1 MKMRCF
7 NFLILLFVTV
17 VSYSQVSPV
26 SLDQLDR
33 KSRKKY
39 EKALKCLAKS
49 EPDKSKGIAK
59 IEEVVQKH
67 PTFAKGLE
75 KLSGYYLDT
84 EQPDKAIPHLQALLE
99 SSTEPNP
106 RVAISLSYPY
116 EQKREFD
123 KAISAIEL
131 ALAHPNLTD
140 EQKKKVEKRYKE
152 LVFRKKA
159 YANPV
164 DFEPIKFTDA
174 VNTDSGEYHP
184 VFTADGSLMIY
195 VKVKEGRDLREDLYF
210 SELVRDSFEMGQP
223 ITELEGSEGAFTLSQ
238 DGRVLIF
245 TACDRRNSLGGCDL
259 YISFKRGKTWT
270 AGKNMGETINSR
282 FWDSAPSLSS
292 DGRTLYFASKRKGG
306 QGGSDIWMAKLNKMN
321 KWDHPINLG
330 PLVNTEF
337 NEEAPYLHP
346 DNKSLYF
353 ISNGHV
359 GMGSYDVFLS
369 KLENGEWTIV
379 ENLGYPINTDKREGG
394 LFVDLTGSKAYYSSN
409 MDKKG
414 SGDIFSFELPR
425 KYKPEIVTYLSV
437 EVRDASTKGLVVSKV
452 ELEDLSGDNSARVSS
467 DVNGKIITTI
477 SPGEY
482 ALSVSKDGYLFHS
495 ENIVLDRETTLA
507 DPFIFVVYLQ
517 PIVNEPV
524 ISTETEVVESKP
536 VVLNNIFFETGSA
549 FLKPRSDGEI
559 FKLAELLQQNKNLK
573 IKIIGHTDNVGN
585 DADNKKLSEQRAK
598 AVYERLLSA
607 KIPKARL
614 AYEGKGETWPVAD
627 NATAEGRRKNRRTE
641 FVIIN

>member
-1 MKMRCF
+1 MRCF
-7 NFLILLFVTV
+7 NLLILLFCSVAV
-17 VSYSQVSPV
+17 YSQADPV
-26 SLDQLDR
+26 SIDQLDK

-39 EKALKCLAKS
+39 EKALNCLSKA
-49 EPDKSKGIAK
+49 EPEKAKGITK
-59 IEEVVQKH
+59 IEEVVQKY
-67 PTFAKGLE
+67 PNFTKGLE

-84 EQPDKAIPHLQALLE
+84 EQADKAIPHLEALLE
-99 SSTEPNP
+99 SSTEPDP
-106 RVAISLSYPY
+106 RAAVSLSYPY

-131 ALAHPNLTD
+131 ALANPNLTKK
-140 EQKKKVEKRYKE
+140 QKKKVQKRYEE
-152 LVFRKKA
+152 LVFRKEA

-164 DFEPIKFTDA
+164 DFEPVKFTNA
-174 VNTDSGEYHP
+174 VNTDNGEYHP
-184 VFTADGSLMIY
+184 VFTADGNLMIY
-195 VKVKEGRDLREDLYF
+195 VKVKEGRQLQEDLYY
-210 SELVRDSFEMGQP
+210 SELTRDSFEIGQP
-223 ITELEGSEGAFTLSQ
+223 ISELEGSEGAFTLSQ
-238 DGRVLIF
+238 DGRILIF

-259 YISFKRGKTWT
+259 YISFKKGKGWT
-270 AGKNMGETINSR
+270 AGKNMGESINSR

-330 PLVNTEF
+330 PLVNTEM

-346 DNKSLYF
+346 DNQSLYF

-369 KLENGEWTIV
+369 KLENGEWTAA
-379 ENLGYPINTDKREGG
+379 ENLGYPINTEKREGG

-409 MDKKG
+409 MDQKG
-414 SGDIFSFELPR
+414 SGDIFSFELPQ
-425 KYKPEIVTYLSV
+425 KYKPGIVTYLSV

-452 ELEDLSGDNSARVSS
+452 ELEDLSGKNSARISS

-482 ALSVSKDGYLFHS
+482 AMSVSKDGYLFHS
-495 ENIVLDRETTLA
+495 ENIVLDKGRTLT
-507 DPFIFVVYLQ
+507 DPFIYVVYLQ
-517 PIVNEPV
+517 PIVKDPV
-524 ISTETEVVESKP
+524 VTEEIKVVESKP

-549 FLKPRSDGEI
+549 FLMPRSDGEI
-559 FKLAELLQQNKNLK
+559 FKLAELLQQNADLN

-585 DADNKKLSEQRAK
+585 DVDNKKLSEERAK
-598 AVYERLLSA
+598 TVYERLIAA
-607 KIPKARL
+607 KISKNRL
-614 AYEGKGETWPVAD
+614 AYEGMGETVPLAD
-627 NATAEGRRKNRRTE
+627 NDTDEGRRKNRRTE